1 MVSHHSAASVAR
13 FLEELDTRQIEIPGI
28 FGVFYYRSAR
38 PKTLATLGRFFPVPA
53 RELEREFGAERL
65 DPDAVCA
72 RSVRALRRLGVRH
85 VYISNL
91 PVADAPA
98 RLERIERLSRELSE

>member
-1 MVSHHSAASVAR
+1 MAR
-13 FLEELDTRQIEIPGI
+13 FLEQLDTRQIEIPGI

-53 RELEREFGAERL
+53 RELEREFGEERL

-91 PVADAPA
+91 PIADAPA